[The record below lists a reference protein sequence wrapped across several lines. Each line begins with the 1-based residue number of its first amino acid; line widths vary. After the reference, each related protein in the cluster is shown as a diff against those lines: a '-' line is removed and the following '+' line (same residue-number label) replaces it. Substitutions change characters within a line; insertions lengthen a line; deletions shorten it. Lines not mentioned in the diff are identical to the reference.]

1 MNGSFADLHRGP
13 LPLLLPNAWDVP
25 SALAFVAAGYR
36 AVATTSQGV
45 ASSLGRPDATR
56 STREANLRL
65 ASALGRLA
73 VPVTVD
79 CEDGYDD
86 DPDTVAAYVAEVAEN
101 GVAGVNL
108 EDSLDGAL
116 GEPGAFAAKVA
127 AVKHRARRS
136 SSTPASTPSGS
147 IRTTPSRR
155 RWPGR

>member
-1 MNGSFADLHRGP
+1 MRANVVIRTRWSPRWTRNGSCGEMARMNAFADLHRGP

-25 SALAFVAAGYR
+25 SALAFVAAGYP

-86 DPDTVAAYVAEVAEN
+86 DPD
-101 GVAGVNL
+101 
-108 EDSLDGAL
+108 
-116 GEPGAFAAKVA
+116 
-127 AVKHRARRS
+127 
-136 SSTPASTPSGS
+136 
-147 IRTTPSRR
+147 
-155 RWPGR
+155 